1 MNWFSRGVAVLLA
14 ATLSMGCG
22 KLSKDDARAMLQAKY
37 FKSDSAYC
45 TWDGGNLGD
54 RSKREPKS
62 RTFSFI
68 SESKED
74 LIDKDCVEEM
84 VASGILQKK
93 GEPIDLWKVHIG
105 SGFSYVYG
113 LADGVEITKAGNIQ
127 FPCGKVKLD
136 GVTSISTEGKKATV
150 AYVETITRDDEQTKK
165 LAHCRK
171 VEGPTSGT
179 QERTWEFLQDDDGK
193 WSPR

>member
-1 MNWFSRGVAVLLA
+1 MKRLTVGVAVVLA
-14 ATLSMGCG
+14 ATISMGCG
-22 KLSKDDARAMLQAKY
+22 KLSKDDARVKLQAKY
-37 FKSDSAYC
+37 YETDDAYC

-62 RTFSFI
+62 RTFSFV

-84 VASGILQKK
+84 VAVGMLKKK
-93 GEPIDLWKVHIG
+93 GEPIDLWKVHMG
-105 SGFSYVYG
+105 SGYSYVYG
-113 LADGVEITKAGNIQ
+113 LADSVEITRTGDIR

-150 AYVETITRDDEQTKK
+150 TYVETITRNDEQMKK
-165 LAHCRK
+165 LAACRK
-171 VEGPTSGT
+171 VDGATSGT
-179 QERTWEFLQDDDGK
+179 KERTWEFLQDDDGK